1 MNNKHN
7 IIGIDLSLKSTGIT
21 IYNPVDNKII
31 FGNIVNNKFSD
42 KHRFQNINYIKYN
55 DKPSNFNYT
64 SSLKNNSEYSIYEA
78 NQSLK
83 IMMCVKSIMMV
94 LINQLSKSNHNV
106 IVFESHLLPQV
117 LGSKQFRGLSH
128 LIALQ
133 HMVRENIIAYSIKEN
148 ISIEFCFFSPSEVK
162 SLFCGN
168 GKADKSEMIDMFI
181 KEYDGNKLIPD
192 ISKRDLNEV
201 IVYLND
207 IVDSFGLIC
216 CYLIRYYDIL
226 EIKKKKPKVKKH
238 KSKTENTFR
247 DNLINS
253 II

>member
-1 MNNKHN
+1 MNKSN

-21 IYNPVDNKII
+21 IYNPIDNKII

-64 SSLKNNSEYSIYEA
+64 QSLKNNSEYSIYEA

-94 LINQLSKSNHNV
+94 LINQLSKTNHN
-106 IVFESHLLPQV
+106 IIIFESHLLPQV

-133 HMVRENIIAYSIKEN
+133 HILRENIIAYSIKEN

-181 KEYDGNKLIPD
+181 NEYEGNKLIPD
-192 ISKRDLNEV
+192 IKRNLEES
-201 IVYLND
+201 IIYLND

-216 CYLIRYYDIL
+216 CYLIRYYEIF
-226 EIKKKKPKVKKH
+226 EIKKKSKIKKQ
-238 KSKTENTFR
+238 KSKTENTFK